1 MAQSG
6 TEAAFEELVRRHQ
19 QRVFALVSGIL
30 RRQEDVEDVAQQVFL
45 KVFLSLRKFDQRAAF
60 STWLYR
66 ITINEC
72 WDYLRKKKVRPLVYE
87 SDLSEEQVSCL
98 DGIASS
104 GRPPEAPNDRA
115 EAKQLLERLLEKLSE
130 PDRQLLV
137 LKEMQGFSVQ
147 ELAEILNLN
156 VNTVKVRL
164 FRARGRVMDAYRRRL
179 GLSGQTATGRAAE
192 RRV

>member
-19 QRVFALVSGIL
+19 HRVFALVGGIL

-115 EAKQLLERLLEKLSE
+115 EAKQMLEHLLEKLSE
-130 PDRQLLV
+130 QDRQLLV

-147 ELAEILNLN
+147 ELAEMLNLN

-164 FRARGRVMDAYRRRL
+164 FRARGRVMDAYRRRM
-179 GLSGQTATGRAAE
+179 GLSGQTGSGRATE